1 MSTEIINPSEITDA
15 TEAIALAAAIVA
27 HNDQCVDFVE
37 LGRMFIEEMGGQR
50 KIVQIRT
57 DAIKRAIENEDV
69 MTAAKLLSESEDWLK
84 AAAERGK
91 QPIRAHDLQTRQLA
105 LALDFIGKVDVEAE
119 VKRTESLSDTFGD

>member
-1 MSTEIINPSEITDA
+1 MSIQIDEEPLETTE
-15 TEAIALAAAIVA
+15 EAIALAASIVA

-37 LGRMFIEEMGGQR
+37 LGRMFVEEMGGQR

-57 DAIKRAIENEDV
+57 DAIKKAVENDDV

>member
-1 MSTEIINPSEITDA
+1 MSTEIEPVEIETTD
-15 TEAIALAAAIVA
+15 EAVALAAAIVA

-37 LGRMFIEEMGGQR
+37 LGRMFVEEMGGQR
-50 KIVQIRT
+50 KIVKLRT
-57 DAIKRAIENEDV
+57 DAIKKAIEDDDV

-105 LALDFIGKVDVEAE
+105 LALDFIGKVDVDEE